1 MDLGTKILSEIS
13 HTEKDTYHKI
23 SLRGNVKTVTLEL
36 NYKTEQSHTFRK
48 HTMAA
53 EWERCGGVM
62 HKTRVSN

>member
-1 MDLGTKILSEIS
+1 MDLGTMILSEIS
-13 HTEKDTYHKI
+13 HTEKDTYHI
-23 SLRGNVKTVTLEL
+23 TYRGNVKTATLEL

-53 EWERCGGVM
+53 DRERRGGVM